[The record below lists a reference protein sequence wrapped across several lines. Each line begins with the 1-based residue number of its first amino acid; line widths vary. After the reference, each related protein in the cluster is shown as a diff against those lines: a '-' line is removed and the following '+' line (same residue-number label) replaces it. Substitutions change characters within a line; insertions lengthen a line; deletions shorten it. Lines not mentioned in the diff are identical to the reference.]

1 MKIKRR
7 IEITA
12 FRRQRL
18 ATTGA
23 APEQPAQPS
32 TTTDDESL
40 VAEIAALVKRL
51 TGDSLGSAVEEVSR
65 IGETDRRIGETDQ
78 GQVKDQ

>member
-1 MKIKRR
+1 MLKIKRR

-23 APEQPAQPS
+23 APEQPSQPS
-32 TTTDDESL
+32 TTAVDETL
-40 VAEIAALVKRL
+40 VEEITALVKQL
-51 TGDSLGSAVEEVSR
+51 TGDSLSGIKFSRTFISADEDSESE
-65 IGETDRRIGETDQ
+65 IQ
-78 GQVKDQ
+78 